1 MLIPIRAIGIT
12 KNRIKS
18 KFFFIIVIPT
28 DGLNVDDFI
37 SSRINVTK
45 NALKQMNI
53 MK

>member
-1 MLIPIRAIGIT
+1 
-12 KNRIKS
+12 
-18 KFFFIIVIPT
+18 
-28 DGLNVDDFI
+28 LNVDDFI